1 MDLAGQPAPH
11 HAPRLQGGGRSG
23 SLCAVHPSS
32 SLSRLPSNFL
42 GVALTAYLVLPT
54 STLRADFP
62 QWLFSLQTEDHC
74 RPDLGRGPSE
84 QGARVSTTPAGQLLG
99 LLVPKEH
106 GMATRQNHP
115 CFPEHSFLQQSMTI
129 FKQKELNRQD
139 VSCPLQSLLIHLRAW
154 GRQCAPSLPPWN
166 RRWTLPPTLDLATA
180 DFWIYLCNLGITIFK
195 WSLES
200 EFMLMNYS
208 TSKTKAFCWLGPQ
221 TSSNLEL
228 LNHR

>member
-11 HAPRLQGGGRSG
+11 HAPHLQGGGRSG
-23 SLCAVHPSS
+23 SRCAVHPSS

-74 RPDLGRGPSE
+74 RPDLGREPSE
-84 QGARVSTTPAGQLLG
+84 QGARVSTTPAWPTPRAAGAQRTR
-99 LLVPKEH
+99 H
-106 GMATRQNHP
+106 GHKAKP
-115 CFPEHSFLQQSMTI
+115 PVFSEHSFLQQSMTI

-139 VSCPLQSLLIHLRAW
+139 ISYPLQSLLIHLRAW